1 MQSRAFRVVISLSP
15 SGANW
20 GEGGRLP
27 RWLPALHRTHGSAFR
42 FVIADPDRTG
52 AFMQK
57 AGLRTSDAPTAVIH
71 DTATNTFFRAEPPL
85 RKASDAIP
93 CPNLPLHCVCADD
106 PY

>member
-1 MQSRAFRVVISLSP
+1 
-15 SGANW
+15 
-20 GEGGRLP
+20 
-27 RWLPALHRTHGSAFR
+27 
-42 FVIADPDRTG
+42 
-52 AFMQK
+52 MQK